1 MPLVVGIQFRENCK
15 IYSFDATGF
24 EDLTRGDYV
33 VVETARGLEVG
44 KVVVPPREMASVETP
59 LKGIVR
65 KATPWDLVRMDFY
78 RHKEAEALAK
88 ARQLARDIGLSIKL
102 VRAEYDF
109 EGTKLTIFFTSEGRA
124 DFKELASLLEEE
136 LEVKVEL
143 SSIGVRDEAKFIGG
157 IGPCGRLLCCA
168 SFLTEFGSVSIK
180 MAKVQ
185 DLPIN
190 PAAISGL
197 CNRLLCCLRYEFET
211 YKDFKERLPK
221 VGQKIKTPKG
231 EGKLVAINVVK
242 ETVTVRLEDETT
254 VELPA
259 EQVEILKGP
268 PAP

>member
-1 MPLVVGIQFRENCK
+1 LPLVVGIQFRENCR
-15 IYSFDATGF
+15 IYNFDAAGF
-24 EDLTRGDYV
+24 EDLARGDYV

-44 KVVVPPREMASVETP
+44 KVVVPPREILSVEPP

-88 ARQLARDIGLSIKL
+88 ARQLAREIGLNIKL
-102 VRAEYDF
+102 VKAEYNF
-109 EGTKLTIFFTSEGRA
+109 EGTKLTLLFTSEGKE
-124 DFKELASLLEEE
+124 DFKEFASLLEEE
-136 LEVKVEL
+136 LGVKVEL

-157 IGPCGRLLCCA
+157 IGPCGRLICCA
-168 SFLTEFGSVSIK
+168 SFLTEFASVSVK

-197 CNRLLCCLRYEFET
+197 CNRLLCCLRYEYEI

-242 ETVTVRLEDETT
+242 ETITVRLEDETT

-259 EQVEILKGP
+259 EQVEILKG
-268 PAP
+268 